1 MPAVRGAVGLSRA
14 VRDGRLLGAAI
25 SWWPAQLEIF
35 DLIEAHRSTVL
46 AIGRQSGKSS
56 IAAAVAVWD
65 ATCRPALDAAM
76 APGRVR
82 YALVACPGQEQ
93 GRELVE
99 LAEAIVDASPAL
111 RRLVSVRADRLDF
124 RIPRRRPDGGEF
136 EARTAIR
143 ALPAN
148 SRTVRGVSA
157 SALIYDEYAHFGDSG
172 GPGSDDRMWT
182 ALQPAARVFG
192 AQSKVVVCST
202 PSGTS
207 GRFFQLFESA
217 EAGLLPS
224 GCAVRAATAEVVPD
238 IDPEWL
244 DGQRVELG
252 QALYEQEYEA
262 RFVSGAG
269 SFFDDLDALEFE
281 AGPVP
286 PGDPRMDWVAALDP
300 AFFGDRF
307 GVVLLGQSRLA
318 GDEIVVGSVAALEP
332 AGNARSF
339 DQRRAREDATLAAV
353 WGLIAPYAPS
363 RVVTDQ
369 HQSAAIES
377 YFGRRGVRVETTH
390 LSGPTQTAAFVAL
403 RSRLADGSLRL
414 WRDPA
419 LIEDLRRVR
428 ARDSETIFLPRYGNS
443 HCDLASA
450 LALGVSALTGRS
462 AGRAVALPSITAR
475 LDGWDSSPLDSPG
488 WLGGLDRW

>member
-1 MPAVRGAVGLSRA
+1 MLAERGSVPLGRA
-14 VRDGRLLGAAI
+14 VRDRRLLGAAI
-25 SWWPAQLEIF
+25 DWWVEQLRIF
-35 DLIEAHRSTVL
+35 DLIEAHRTTVL

-65 ATCRPALDAAM
+65 ATCRPALDLAM

-99 LAEAIVDASPAL
+99 LAEAIVDGSPAL

-124 RIPRRRPDGGEF
+124 RIPRTRPDGSEF

-157 SALIYDEYAHFGDSG
+157 SALIYDEFAHFGDSG

-217 EAGLLPS
+217 DAGLLPS
-224 GCAVRAATAEVVPD
+224 GCAVRAATADVVPD
-238 IDPEWL
+238 VDPEWL
-244 DGQRVELG
+244 ESQRGELG
-252 QALYEQEYEA
+252 QALFEQEYEA

-269 SFFDDLDALEFE
+269 SFFDDLDSLEFE

-286 PGDPRMDWVAALDP
+286 PGDPRTDWVAALDP
-300 AFFGDRF
+300 AFHGDRF

-318 GDEIVVGSVAALEP
+318 GDEIVVGAVAAIEP
-332 AGNARSF
+332 VGNARSF
-339 DQRRAREDATLAAV
+339 DQRRAREDSTLAAV
-353 WGLIAPYAPS
+353 WDLIEPYRPS

-369 HQSAAIES
+369 HQSSAIES
-377 YFGRRGVRVETTH
+377 YFGRQGIRVETTH
-390 LSGPTQTAAFVAL
+390 LSGPTQTAAFVTL

-428 ARDSETIFLPRYGNS
+428 ARDSESIFLPRYGNS

-450 LALGVSALTGRS
+450 LALGVTVLSQRRSKRAYAVPTVPPTG
-462 AGRAVALPSITAR
+462 VF
-475 LDGWDSSPLDSPG
+475 DGDWVNPI
-488 WLGGLDRW
+488 DRW